1 MSEADPSKHP
11 RIIEAKK
18 GALGVSKKFGA
29 ATTHAPPLS
38 RVDQRAICSYTIHGN
53 NHADVTRVTYALRVQ
68 ALLCVAFHT
77 AIRNFF
83 ARTIQ
88 LSEIRLVHD
97 ETTAFGVKYELG
109 KPSSKGRTEDKVR
122 SCGVVED
129 GGRAACGLFCAL

>member
-38 RVDQRAICSYTIHGN
+38 RVEQRKICSYNIHGN
-53 NHADVTRVTYALRVQ
+53 KHADVTRVTYALRVQ